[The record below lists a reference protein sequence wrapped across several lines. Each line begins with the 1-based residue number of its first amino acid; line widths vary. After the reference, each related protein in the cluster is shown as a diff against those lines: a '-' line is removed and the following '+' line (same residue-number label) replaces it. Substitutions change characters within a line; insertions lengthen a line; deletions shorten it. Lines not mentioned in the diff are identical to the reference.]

1 MNTTHAKFL
10 PPAPPAPCL
19 SAPDSRQAKGAG
31 HPLLFQRPLPLT
43 LLLFLVYLL
52 SACLTNLYAQEQLGL
67 RTGSFS
73 GVNALSLNPA
83 AATGMP
89 LAWDVNLVEAG
100 IFGQTNYAFV
110 NNGGLLPFWR
120 ARKNLIFD
128 VPETVSSTE
137 PPIPGAFI
145 VDFRTNKQHKHL
157 AIISSITG
165 PSFFA
170 SLPGGSKIGL
180 ISRARLMLMGYKI
193 PPVLDY
199 YTYDAKPNF
208 ENFEVAPFHTG
219 LMSWSELGLHF
230 SHEWETWYGTFGFGI
245 TGKYLQGYEA
255 AFFDNNKPTTIAKLP
270 GDSLTSISADLSY
283 GLTLGAFEE
292 NGYRFGPTG
301 HGLGLDLGIQITGE
315 GTYEPHSWRMGIAL
329 LDLGRIRFDK
339 LAQAHRVQLDN
350 KTIILDTEPLT
361 HFQRTQFVDT
371 LIGGFSEQVL
381 GDPRASLADNAF
393 QMWLPTALSL
403 QGEVALADDFFL
415 HGLLIQR
422 LAYRPSVSR
431 GNFLALTARYEKK
444 YWGVWLPLSLYN
456 YTEFQLG
463 LALKAGPLT
472 IGTERLASFF
482 SNKQWD
488 GLDFYFALKVPP
500 FSLQKTLKPQRRHRR
515 GKGPRCYE
523 F

>member
-1 MNTTHAKFL
+1 MNITHAKFF
-10 PPAPPAPCL
+10 PPAPPSP
-19 SAPDSRQAKGAG
+19 KGAT
-31 HPLLFQRPLPLT
+31 HPRLFQRPLSLT
-43 LLLFLVYLL
+43 FLLLLVHLL
-52 SACLTNLYAQEQLGL
+52 SACLTNLRAQEQLGL

-89 LAWDVNLVEAG
+89 LAWDVNLIEAG

-137 PPIPGAFI
+137 PPISGAFI
-145 VDFRTNKQHKHL
+145 VDFRTNRQHKHL
-157 AIISSITG
+157 AIISNITG
-165 PSFFA
+165 PSFFV
-170 SLPGGSKIGL
+170 SLPGGNKIGL
-180 ISRARLMLMGYKI
+180 ISRARFMLMGYKV
-193 PPVLDY
+193 PSVLDY
-199 YTYDAKPNF
+199 YTYEAKPNF
-208 ENFEVAPFHTG
+208 EDFEVEPFHTG

-255 AFFDNNKPTTIAKLP
+255 AFFDNNNPTTIAKLP
-270 GDSLTSISADLSY
+270 GDSLIGVSADLSY

-301 HGLGLDLGIQITGE
+301 HGLGLDLGMQITGE
-315 GTYEPHSWRMGIAL
+315 GPYEPHSWRIGIALL
-329 LDLGRIRFDK
+329 LDLGRINFDQ
-339 LAQAHRVQLDN
+339 LAQQYRVQIDN

-361 HFQRTQFVDT
+361 HFQRTEFTDT
-371 LIGGFSEQVL
+371 LIGGFSEQLL
-381 GDPRASLADNAF
+381 GDPRASFVGDAF

-403 QGEVALADDFFL
+403 QGEVALTDDFFL

-500 FSLQKTLKPQRRHRR
+500 FSLQKTLKDKRGHRR